1 MTSEGRF
8 YKEKLRPE
16 LVVWLDKYYP
26 DFFEYITI
34 IKERIDGLAFEQ
46 TIPLAV
52 NCLQSLDNAAG
63 DKNFIA
69 SNVRG
74 ASGLLF
80 VDDAKVQ
87 KIILTIVGSVVNT
100 FAGTNALD
108 CTTATHNQW
117 QANLDNGAW
126 FDLVNG
132 VSPDGQMND
141 NDWRLPVQ
149 GGSIGIALSFDVTS
163 QITNIDGKIGL
174 RLQNGRAE
182 QDGFQVTIG
191 AYLTII
197 WGNGSA

>member
-1 MTSEGRF
+1 MTQEGRF
-8 YKEKLRPE
+8 YMEKLKPD
-16 LVVWLDKYYP
+16 VIVWLEKYYP
-26 DFFEYITI
+26 MFFELTV
-34 IKERIDGLAFEQ
+34 EQ

-52 NCLQSLDNAAG
+52 NCLQSLNNTAG
-63 DKNFIA
+63 DKNFVA

-74 ASGLLF
+74 VSGLLHT
-80 VDDAKVQ
+80 DDARVRKV
-87 KIILTIVGSVVNT
+87 ILTIVGSVVNT

-117 QANLDNGAW
+117 QANLDGGTW

-132 VSPDGQMND
+132 ISPDGQMND
-141 NDWRLPVQ
+141 NDWRLPTE